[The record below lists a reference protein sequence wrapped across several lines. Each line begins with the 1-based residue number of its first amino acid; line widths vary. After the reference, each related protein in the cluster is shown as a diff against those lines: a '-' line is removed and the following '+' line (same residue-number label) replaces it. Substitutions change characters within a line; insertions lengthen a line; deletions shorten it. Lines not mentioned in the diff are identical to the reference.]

1 VPGLFIS
8 FEGPDG
14 SGKSTQ
20 ITLLSFFLRQEGYK
34 VITTREPGGTMIG
47 EQVRDCLHDIQN
59 KSMTSAAEVLL
70 YSASRAQLVEEIIR
84 PALASNHIVLSDR
97 YSDSTLAYQGYGR
110 GLDLNDL
117 TRLTRFATG
126 GLKPELTF
134 LFDVNIEDG
143 LNRRTDGGVE
153 MNRMDL
159 QTVDFYRR
167 VRDGYWEMAAANP
180 KRWITIDANRPVN
193 TIQND
198 VRTHLM
204 ERLEKSARSI

>member
-1 VPGLFIS
+1 MFIT
-8 FEGPDG
+8 FEGSDG

-20 ITLLSFFLRQEGYK
+20 ITLLSFYLRQEGHK
-34 VITTREPGGTMIG
+34 VLTTREPGGTTIG
-47 EQVRDCLHDIQN
+47 EQVRNCLHDVQN
-59 KSMTSAAEVLL
+59 KSMTAAAEVLL

-84 PALASNHIVLSDR
+84 PALSSNHIVLSDR

-126 GLKPELTF
+126 GLKPDLTF
-134 LFDVNIEDG
+134 LFDVDIEDG
-143 LNRRTDGGVE
+143 LSRRSSGGVE

-167 VRDGYWEMAAANP
+167 VRDGYRELAGANP
-180 KRWITIDANRPVN
+180 QRWITIDANRPVDA
-193 TIQND
+193 IQND
-198 VRTHLM
+198 LRRQVKD
-204 ERLEKSARSI
+204 RLKNFVSG

>member
-1 VPGLFIS
+1 MFIT
-8 FEGPDG
+8 FEGSDG

-20 ITLLSFFLRQEGYK
+20 ITLLSFFLRQEGHK
-34 VITTREPGGTMIG
+34 VITTREPGGTVIG
-47 EQVRDCLHDIQN
+47 EQVRNCLHDVQN
-59 KSMTSAAEVLL
+59 KSMTPSAEVLL

-84 PALASNHIVLSDR
+84 PALASDHIVLSDR

-126 GLKPELTF
+126 GLKPDLTF
-134 LFDVNIEDG
+134 LFDVDIEDG
-143 LNRRTDGGVE
+143 LMRRTDGGVE

-167 VRDGYWEMAAANP
+167 VRDGYRELAKADP
-180 KRWITIDANRPVN
+180 RRWITIDANRPVN

-198 VRTHLM
+198 VRQYLKA
-204 ERLEKSARSI
+204 RLEDSVAA